1 MQTAAKEFVKG
12 VQTVALTGQ
21 PKEFVEQAVQKPFAN
36 MRELADVATKT
47 QTEAFTIISNRSM
60 RDVEEMKTLMPL
72 T

>member
-47 QTEAFTIISNRSM
+47 QTEAFTIISNRAIV
-60 RDVEEMKTLMPL
+60 RCETLRK
-72 T
+72 